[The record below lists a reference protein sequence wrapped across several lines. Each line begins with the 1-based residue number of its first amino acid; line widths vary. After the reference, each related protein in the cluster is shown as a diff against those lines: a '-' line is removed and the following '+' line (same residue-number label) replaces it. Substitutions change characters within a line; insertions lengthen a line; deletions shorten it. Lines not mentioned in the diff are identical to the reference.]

1 MVLTTLVDLA
11 KTCKDQGFIL
21 KGNGDG
27 SARLERSSYYQEFL

>member
-1 MVLTTLVDLA
+1 MMI
-11 KTCKDQGFIL
+11 KSIEKQIKQGFIL